1 MVRRYFHKYMNEKHY
16 NRKWGKEM
24 AGISLDGVRS
34 EWTRGE
40 IVVTNQE
47 IINSLQVAISKL
59 DQIIADMSAN
69 CECNKA

>member
-1 MVRRYFHKYMNEKHY
+1 MYMNE
-16 NRKWGKEM
+16 
-24 AGISLDGVRS
+24 
-34 EWTRGE
+34 TRGE

-69 CECNKA
+69 CECDKA